1 MFVEQRIY
9 SFAPGNTAKFLKTY
23 EDEAM
28 AAQTGALGQPVG
40 YYVNEI
46 GPLNQITTMWAYGSL
61 DERVE
66 RRRNLFNDPVWK
78 AFLNKCRPLMTDAG
92 NARADSRAVL
102 PGTAQGHRRARE
114 DPMIPTARFGLCVAA
129 LLAVLTP
136 AAAQEVFPSRPIKF
150 IVPLAAGGGI
160 DFTARVT
167 AQKLSDVI
175 GQQVVVENQGGAGG
189 SIGVNQVVRST
200 ADGYTLLYHSV
211 TGIVNAA
218 VAKDLPFDYMRD
230 LVPVAL
236 VTRFAAVMVINP
248 TVPAKDLKEFI
259 ALAKANPGKYSYG
272 SSGAGTGIHLATE
285 MFKRAAAVDIVHVP
299 YRGNAGVM
307 PDLLAGRIQLLVDGV
322 PPQVKNI
329 EAGSVRPLG
338 VLSRTRSSALPN
350 VPTMIEQG
358 LDYEVPYW
366 TAIYAPAATPK
377 PIVEKLSAEIA
388 KAMKDPDV
396 IERLRK
402 AGTEA
407 VGSTPAEMD
416 VFNRQQFELYRKVV
430 QDPNLKL
437 GLQ

>member
-1 MFVEQRIY
+1 MTV
-9 SFAPGNTAKFLKTY
+9 A
-23 EDEAM
+23 
-28 AAQTGALGQPVG
+28 
-40 YYVNEI
+40 
-46 GPLNQITTMWAYGSL
+46 
-61 DERVE
+61 
-66 RRRNLFNDPVWK
+66 RRFDL
-78 AFLNKCRPLMTDAG
+78 
-92 NARADSRAVL
+92 
-102 PGTAQGHRRARE
+102 
-114 DPMIPTARFGLCVAA
+114 VAA
-129 LLAVLTP
+129 TLLVLIAP
-136 AAAQEVFPSRPIKF
+136 VAAQENFPSRPIKF
-150 IVPLAAGGGI
+150 VVPLAAGGGI

-189 SIGVNQVVRST
+189 SIGVNQVVRAP

-248 TVPAKDLKEFI
+248 QVPAKDLKEFI
-259 ALAKANPGKYSYG
+259 ALAKKEPGKFSYG

-285 MFKRAAAVDIVHVP
+285 MFKKAAGVDIVHVP

-329 EAGSVRPLG
+329 EAGAVRALG
-338 VLSRTRSSALPN
+338 VLSRTRSPALPN

-377 PIVEKLSAEIA
+377 PVVEKLSAEIA
-388 KAMKDPDV
+388 RAMKDSDL
-396 IERLRK
+396 IARLRK

-416 VFNRQQFELYRKVV
+416 AFNRQQFDLYRKVV
-430 QDPNLKL
+430 QDPSLKL

>member
-1 MFVEQRIY
+1 MTPGIKFGFVA
-9 SFAPGNTAKFLKTY
+9 S
-23 EDEAM
+23 
-28 AAQTGALGQPVG
+28 
-40 YYVNEI
+40 
-46 GPLNQITTMWAYGSL
+46 
-61 DERVE
+61 
-66 RRRNLFNDPVWK
+66 
-78 AFLNKCRPLMTDAG
+78 
-92 NARADSRAVL
+92 
-102 PGTAQGHRRARE
+102 
-114 DPMIPTARFGLCVAA
+114 A
-129 LLAVLTP
+129 LLALTLP
-136 AAAQEVFPSRPIKF
+136 VAAQDNFPSRPIKF
-150 IVPLAAGGGI
+150 VVPLAAGGGI

-189 SIGVNQVVRST
+189 SIGVNQVVR
-200 ADGYTLLYHSV
+200 AAPDGYTLLYHSV

-218 VAKDLPFDYMRD
+218 VAKDLPFDYLRD

-248 TVPAKDLKEFI
+248 QVPAKDLKEFI
-259 ALAKANPGKYSYG
+259 ALAKASPGKYSYG

-285 MFKRAAAVDIVHVP
+285 MFKRAAGVDIVHVP

-329 EAGSVRPLG
+329 EAGLVRALG
-338 VLSRTRSSALPN
+338 VLSRTRSSGLPN

-366 TAIYAPAATPK
+366 TAIYAPAGTPK
-377 PIVEKLSAEIA
+377 PIVDKLSAEIA
-388 KAMKDPDV
+388 KAMKDADV

-416 VFNRQQFELYRKVV
+416 TFNRQQFDLYRKVV
-430 QDPNLKL
+430 QDPKLNL

>member
-1 MFVEQRIY
+1 MKLARKIVL
-9 SFAPGNTAKFLKTY
+9 S
-23 EDEAM
+23 
-28 AAQTGALGQPVG
+28 AAT
-40 YYVNEI
+40 
-46 GPLNQITTMWAYGSL
+46 
-61 DERVE
+61 
-66 RRRNLFNDPVWK
+66 
-78 AFLNKCRPLMTDAG
+78 
-92 NARADSRAVL
+92 
-102 PGTAQGHRRARE
+102 
-114 DPMIPTARFGLCVAA
+114 
-129 LLAVLTP
+129 LLALTVP
-136 AAAQEVFPSRPIKF
+136 AVAQDNFPSRPLKF
-150 IVPLAAGGGI
+150 VVPLAAGGGI

-167 AQKLSDVI
+167 AQKLSDVL

-189 SIGVNQVVRST
+189 SIGVNQVVRAT
-200 ADGYTLLYHSV
+200 PDGYTLLYHSV

-248 TVPAKDLKEFI
+248 EVPAKNLKEFI
-259 ALAKANPGKYSYG
+259 ALAKASPGKYSYG

-285 MFKRAAAVDIVHVP
+285 LFKSAAGVDIVHVP

-307 PDLLAGRIQLLVDGV
+307 PDLLAGRIQVLVDGV

-329 EAGSVRPLG
+329 ESGLVRAVG
-338 VLSRTRSSALPN
+338 VLSRTRTSALPN
-350 VPTMIEQG
+350 VPTMMEQG

-388 KAMKDPDV
+388 KAMRDPDV

-407 VGSTPAEMD
+407 VGSSPAEMD
-416 VFNRQQFELYRKVV
+416 AFNRQQFDLYRKVV
-430 QDPNLKL
+430 QDPKLNL

>member
-1 MFVEQRIY
+1 MI
-9 SFAPGNTAKFLKTY
+9 S
-23 EDEAM
+23 
-28 AAQTGALGQPVG
+28 TGKL
-40 YYVNEI
+40 
-46 GPLNQITTMWAYGSL
+46 
-61 DERVE
+61 
-66 RRRNLFNDPVWK
+66 
-78 AFLNKCRPLMTDAG
+78 
-92 NARADSRAVL
+92 
-102 PGTAQGHRRARE
+102 
-114 DPMIPTARFGLCVAA
+114 GLCVVA
-129 LLAVLTP
+129 LLAFAAP
-136 AAAQEVFPSRPIKF
+136 AIAQDNFPSRPIKF
-150 IVPLAAGGGI
+150 VVPLAAGGGI

-189 SIGVNQVVRST
+189 SIGVNQVVRAP

-218 VAKDLPFDYMRD
+218 VAKDLPFDYLRD

-285 MFKRAAAVDIVHVP
+285 IFKRAAGVDIVHVP

-329 EAGSVRPLG
+329 EAGSVRALG
-338 VLSRTRSSALPN
+338 VLSRARSPGLPN
-350 VPTMIEQG
+350 VPTLIEQG

-377 PIVEKLSAEIA
+377 PIVEKLSTEIA

-416 VFNRQQFELYRKVV
+416 AFNRQQFDLYRKVV

>member
-1 MFVEQRIY
+1 MMPVIKLGFV
-9 SFAPGNTAKFLKTY
+9 A
-23 EDEAM
+23 
-28 AAQTGALGQPVG
+28 
-40 YYVNEI
+40 
-46 GPLNQITTMWAYGSL
+46 
-61 DERVE
+61 
-66 RRRNLFNDPVWK
+66 
-78 AFLNKCRPLMTDAG
+78 
-92 NARADSRAVL
+92 
-102 PGTAQGHRRARE
+102 
-114 DPMIPTARFGLCVAA
+114 AA
-129 LLAVLTP
+129 LLAFALP
-136 AAAQEVFPSRPIKF
+136 AAAQDSFPSRPIKF

-189 SIGVNQVVRST
+189 SIGVNNVVRAP

-248 TVPAKDLKEFI
+248 QVPAKDLKEFI
-259 ALAKANPGKYSYG
+259 ALAKADPGKYSYG

-285 MFKRAAAVDIVHVP
+285 MFKRAAGVDIVHVP

-329 EAGSVRPLG
+329 EAGSVRALG
-338 VLSRTRSSALPN
+338 VLSRTRTSALPN

-377 PIVEKLSAEIA
+377 LIVEKLSAEIA
-388 KAMKDPDV
+388 KSMKDADL

-407 VGSTPAEMD
+407 VGSTPAETD
-416 VFNRQQFELYRKVV
+416 AFNRQQFDLYRKVV

>member
-1 MFVEQRIY
+1 MI
-9 SFAPGNTAKFLKTY
+9 S
-23 EDEAM
+23 
-28 AAQTGALGQPVG
+28 TGKL
-40 YYVNEI
+40 
-46 GPLNQITTMWAYGSL
+46 
-61 DERVE
+61 
-66 RRRNLFNDPVWK
+66 
-78 AFLNKCRPLMTDAG
+78 
-92 NARADSRAVL
+92 
-102 PGTAQGHRRARE
+102 
-114 DPMIPTARFGLCVAA
+114 GLCVVA
-129 LLAVLTP
+129 LLAFAAP
-136 AAAQEVFPSRPIKF
+136 AIAQDNFPSRPIKF
-150 IVPLAAGGGI
+150 VVPLAAGGGI

-189 SIGVNQVVRST
+189 SIGVNQVVRAP

-211 TGIVNAA
+211 TGVVNAA

-248 TVPAKDLKEFI
+248 AVPAKNLKEFI
-259 ALAKANPGKYSYG
+259 ALAKADPGKYSYG

-285 MFKRAAAVDIVHVP
+285 MFKRAAGVDIVHVP

-329 EAGSVRPLG
+329 EAGSVRALG
-338 VLSRTRSSALPN
+338 VLSRARSPGLPN

-377 PIVEKLSAEIA
+377 PIVEKLSTEIA

-416 VFNRQQFELYRKVV
+416 AFNRQQFDLYRKVV

>member
-1 MFVEQRIY
+1 MV
-9 SFAPGNTAKFLKTY
+9 S
-23 EDEAM
+23 
-28 AAQTGALGQPVG
+28 
-40 YYVNEI
+40 
-46 GPLNQITTMWAYGSL
+46 
-61 DERVE
+61 
-66 RRRNLFNDPVWK
+66 
-78 AFLNKCRPLMTDAG
+78 AG
-92 NARADSRAVL
+92 K
-102 PGTAQGHRRARE
+102 
-114 DPMIPTARFGLCVAA
+114 FGLCAA
-129 LLAVLTP
+129 AVLALMGP
-136 AAAQEVFPSRPIKF
+136 AAAQEAFPSRPIKF
-150 IVPLAAGGGI
+150 VVPLAAGGGI

-189 SIGVNQVVRST
+189 SIGVNQVVRAP

-218 VAKDLPFDYMRD
+218 VAKDLPFDYLRD

-248 TVPAKDLKEFI
+248 EVPAKDLKEFI
-259 ALAKANPGKYSYG
+259 ALAKASPGKFTLRLVRRRNWNSPRDRDVQ
-272 SSGAGTGIHLATE
+272 A
-285 MFKRAAAVDIVHVP
+285 RAAGVDIVHVP

-329 EAGSVRPLG
+329 EAGSVRALG
-338 VLSRTRSSALPN
+338 VLSRARSPGLPN

-416 VFNRQQFELYRKVV
+416 AFNRQQFDLYRKVV